1 MKKQIYAF
9 VGLIIFLTISSV
21 TAISAQSATT
31 AKAHIPFDFSVR
43 NQTIA
48 AGDHVIDRLGDNS
61 AVWSLR
67 SSDNRQS
74 VILLGMS
81 VESKRTSGKG
91 KLTFRRYGNKYFLT
105 GIETSAYKIGL
116 WKSRTERSLEKNLK
130 QNNRIAK
137 NNVNGST
144 PEIISVEIAM

>member
-1 MKKQIYAF
+1 MKKQIYTF
-9 VGLIIFLTISSV
+9 VGLIIVLTISFV
-21 TAISAQSATT
+21 TAIHAQSATT

-48 AGDHVIDRLGDNS
+48 AGDHVINRLGDNS

-67 SSDNRQS
+67 SRDNRQS
-74 VILLGMS
+74 VIIFGMS

-91 KLTFRRYGNKYFLT
+91 KLTFHRYGNKYFLA

-116 WKSRTERSLEKNLK
+116 WKSRTERSLEKKLE
-130 QNNRIAK
+130 NNYRLAK
-137 NNVNGST
+137 NNVNGAT
-144 PEIISVEIAM
+144 PEIVFVEIAM